1 MVAQSKKVL
10 IATNN
15 HIKCSICL
23 QHYNCMHNM
32 ETITKTHVP
41 SQQDIEQDTKSIM
54 KFQVAQTIKFLR
66 LQYLLIPKF

>member
-1 MVAQSKKVL
+1 
-10 IATNN
+10 
-15 HIKCSICL
+15 
-23 QHYNCMHNM
+23 M

-54 KFQVAQTIKFLR
+54 KFQVAQTIKILR